1 MPPLRYSV
9 EDLRENGFL
18 FCMYQA
24 WTAINVF
31 FVVIAVIFPSL
42 VLRKKC
48 RYSVVA
54 LVRIFPHSD

>member
-31 FVVIAVIFPSL
+31 FVVIAVIFPQPS
-42 VLRKKC
+42 
-48 RYSVVA
+48 A
-54 LVRIFPHSD
+54 A